1 MNKNLLIG
9 IIVAVVVLIGGY
21 FIFQNISRPSNQQTV
36 SPVNNANQT
45 SSSNQTTTQQN
56 VKEITVVGTEFA
68 FSPST
73 ITVKAGEQVKLNF
86 NNDGS
91 YPHNWVLEG
100 QNIQTKKVLGGAG
113 DTIEFTAPVA
123 GTYTFYCSI
132 PGHREKGLV
141 GQLIV
146 Q

>member
-9 IIVAVVVLIGGY
+9 IIVVIVVLIGGY
-21 FIFQNISRPSNQQTV
+21 FVYQSISQPSNQTI
-36 SPVNNANQT
+36 SPVNNITQT
-45 SSSNQTTTQQN
+45 SNSNQTVTPQQN
-56 VKEITVVGTEFA
+56 IKEITIVGTEFA

-73 ITVKAGEQVKLNF
+73 ITLKAGEQVKLNF

-100 QNIQTKKVLGGAG
+100 QNIETKKVLGGAG
-113 DTIEFTAPVA
+113 DTIEFTAPPA
-123 GTYTFYCSI
+123 GTYTFYCSV
-132 PGHREKGLV
+132 PGHREKGMA